1 MTQGYSQLKVD
12 EAGPVVWARFYN
24 PPEHLFTLEMTIQAE
39 NLIRRCERDGR
50 TGVIVFSGSEP
61 GWFVEHYDASRILEA
76 ASRFADL
83 GLGSP
88 PVGPVM
94 AMARGLG
101 LFIDLFPAAGD
112 ALSLKMS
119 KGLFSGLSQLV
130 RFTRLLERMERSPLI
145 LIAAISGN
153 CMGGACEFALACDFR
168 YCIDGE
174 EIMIGHPESLVAM
187 PPAGGGCQRLSRA
200 VGVGRA
206 AAMILD
212 GRPVPAPEALDIGL
226 VHQLIPA
233 AGFEE
238 AVTAHALR
246 LSSRSPLANRTIKD
260 LLYRGTRLPY
270 RKAFTREKEAVLR
283 TSATKDAVDGLTIY
297 TKGALSDREAEEQRR
312 IDLYEGRLIKFAGS

>member
-1 MTQGYSQLKVD
+1 MKVD

-24 PPEHLFTLEMTIQAE
+24 PPEHLFTLEMTIEVE
-39 NLIRRCERDGR
+39 NLIRRCERGGR
-50 TGVIVFSGSEP
+50 TRVIVFSGSEP
-61 GWFVEHYDASRILEA
+61 GWFVEHYDASQILAA

-94 AMARGLG
+94 AMARALDW
-101 LFIDLFPAAGD
+101 LIDLFPAAGD
-112 ALSLKMS
+112 ALSLMMS
-119 KGLFSGLSQLV
+119 KGLLSGLAQLV

-168 YCIDGE
+168 FCLDDE

-200 VGVGRA
+200 IGIGRA
-206 AAMILD
+206 AAMIID
-212 GRPVPAPEALDIGL
+212 GRPVPAPEAHLIGL
-226 VHQLIPA
+226 VHELLPA
-233 AGFEE
+233 SGFEG

-270 RKAFTREKEAVLR
+270 RKAFALEKEAVLR
-283 TSATKDAVDGLTIY
+283 TSATKDAVDGLTVY
-297 TKGALSDREAEEQRR
+297 TRGTLPDREAEIQRR
-312 IDLYEGRLIKFAGS
+312 MDLYEGRLIKFSGS